1 MTVERQHLF
10 PQRLDESGECGIFS
24 ETDPFSQS
32 QRSKS
37 KEHTDRL
44 MINENFQ
51 KTEKNEEI
59 TS

>member
-1 MTVERQHLF
+1 MDKQHF
-10 PQRLDESGECGIFS
+10 FAPYPADMSAFGIMSES
-24 ETDPFSQS
+24 DPFSES

-37 KEHTDRL
+37 KEHNDRL
-44 MINENFQ
+44 TASEIFQ